1 MKFIWVVINWYL
13 FDIGWNINIVND
25 KVFKV
30 VNKGL
35 RGFLKWRMVIG
46 IFCLIIYKEVIDVF
60 DL

>member
-13 FDIGWNINIVND
+13 FDICWNINIVND

-35 RGFLKWRMVIG
+35 IGFLKWRMVIG

>member
-30 VNKGL
+30 VNKGFI
-35 RGFLKWRMVIG
+35 GFLKWRMVIG

>member
-35 RGFLKWRMVIG
+35 IGLLKWRMVIG

>member
-35 RGFLKWRMVIG
+35 IGFLKWRMVIG

>member
-35 RGFLKWRMVIG
+35 IGFLKWRMVIG
-46 IFCLIIYKEVIDVF
+46 IFWLIIYKEVIDVF

>member
-25 KVFKV
+25 KGFKV

-35 RGFLKWRMVIG
+35 IGFLKWRMVIG

>member
-1 MKFIWVVINWYL
+1 MKFICVVINWYL

-35 RGFLKWRMVIG
+35 IGFLKWRMVIG

>member
-1 MKFIWVVINWYL
+1 MKLIWVVINWYL

-35 RGFLKWRMVIG
+35 IGLLKWRMVIG